1 MNEWKISLSICAYW
15 NNKFNSR
22 LATKSDCAM
31 LNYETKR
38 CSDRFLC

>member
-1 MNEWKISLSICAYW
+1 MEDIPIYMYTYW